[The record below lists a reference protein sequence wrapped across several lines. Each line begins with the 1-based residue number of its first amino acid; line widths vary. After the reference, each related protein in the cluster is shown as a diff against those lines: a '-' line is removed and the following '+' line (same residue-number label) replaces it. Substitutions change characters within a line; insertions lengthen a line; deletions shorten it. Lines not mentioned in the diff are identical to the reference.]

1 MIVQGINDSHLL
13 SMKITDEII
22 KDKAVIGTF
31 IKNTAEISAIN
42 LNHAYNAL
50 NNTYM
55 SIQSFGTWFVEEISD
70 NESDSQIKIKLSDL
84 SKKFDIDYE
93 DTFNFPATLKQWATW
108 IGTKVGVPLSG
119 AFPNEDV
126 VLSKRPYI
134 GDAPTYR
141 EAVKKIAKYAG
152 SYARINRDNTY
163 SFRWFNSTTT
173 VIEDFISFEHGD
185 ETTAVNTLVLSTG
198 ITNDNIEY
206 PETPVQNPVEIR
218 IDDDFNY
225 LDRFDLLVDIYN
237 QVNGFKY
244 VPIKKLETP
253 YGLLNVRAGDK
264 ISCQDMERNDIVTFI
279 SSNTLQWQGGLFD
292 DVNSWQSTLKMSELD
307 ETKTD
312 HKKAQTIKNQL
323 LDVRR
328 QADKNKGDIQD
339 LITAT
344 DDLNEWSTE
353 VDLALESI
361 VAEVRKKPTITV
373 ENDGTGTVLLENVAP
388 VKLAY
393 LSVHPTN
400 TDIIGLFV
408 SNDLIIHSG
417 LKIRSMKVKFV
428 GSKNAECKVPKNL
441 YYYSSEIYDEY
452 IFDGNEEKAYVIR
465 KVSIDAQG
473 NKSPL
478 AETYTEEC
486 EYHDIILGSGDYEIN
501 MPSYPS
507 AYISVKA
514 MMQNE
519 YTDSFATKY
528 ELISRFEAIIDK
540 INLSVKRLVDKRQII
555 AALNLAIRNGES
567 IIEAISN
574 KFVVDS
580 DNFKLSAEGN
590 MECNN
595 ARING
600 NLVTANGVLTNL
612 TFEDEIWNWFNE
624 GGFDNRGI
632 GFIGFN
638 TDNTYQYAI
647 KSFMVFDIKTP
658 DDFVVSNA
666 TIHLKHWP
674 TLWWNTYGTDTR
686 AGSCQN
692 MKVYIMNIN
701 NSVVNC
707 AYNSDFEID
716 LGNYTFTPIN
726 NISQFSF
733 SDTTYQEKD
742 IEIPVSMFENNQS
755 FKIAIM
761 TTIPTPSWSRDETT
775 AYRMLGP
782 YTGVMS
788 GLLEITGYM
797 KYNPEE
803 QRSVQVA
810 ELQRGGNNEG
820 PEVEAIE
827 GNEEE
832 PLNIGEPNEEE
843 ESDR

>member
-1 MIVQGINDSHLL
+1 M
-13 SMKITDEII
+13 
-22 KDKAVIGTF
+22 
-31 IKNTAEISAIN
+31 
-42 LNHAYNAL
+42 
-50 NNTYM
+50 
-55 SIQSFGTWFVEEISD
+55 
-70 NESDSQIKIKLSDL
+70 
-84 SKKFDIDYE
+84 
-93 DTFNFPATLKQWATW
+93 
-108 IGTKVGVPLSG
+108 
-119 AFPNEDV
+119 
-126 VLSKRPYI
+126 
-134 GDAPTYR
+134 
-141 EAVKKIAKYAG
+141 
-152 SYARINRDNTY
+152 
-163 SFRWFNSTTT
+163 
-173 VIEDFISFEHGD
+173 
-185 ETTAVNTLVLSTG
+185 
-198 ITNDNIEY
+198 
-206 PETPVQNPVEIR
+206 
-218 IDDDFNY
+218 
-225 LDRFDLLVDIYN
+225 
-237 QVNGFKY
+237 
-244 VPIKKLETP
+244 PIKKLEVP
-253 YGLLNVRAGDK
+253 YGLLGVRAGDK
-264 ISCQDMERNDIVTFI
+264 ISCQDMERNDIDTFI
-279 SSNTLQWQGGLFD
+279 SSNTLQWQGGPFTD
-292 DVNSWQSTLKMSELD
+292 ANSWQSTLKMSELT

-323 LDVRR
+323 LDVKR
-328 QADKNKGDIQD
+328 QADKNEGNIQD

-344 DDLNEWSTE
+344 DELNEWSTE
-353 VDLALESI
+353 VNLSLENLL
-361 VAEVRKKPTITV
+361 AEVRKKPTITV
-373 ENDGTGTVLLENVAP
+373 ENDGVGTVLIENVAP

-400 TDIIGLFV
+400 TDIVGLFV
-408 SNDLIIHSG
+408 SNDLIIHPG

-428 GSKNAECKVPKNL
+428 GSKNVECKVPKSL
-441 YYYSSEIYDEY
+441 YYYNSEIYDEY

-465 KVSIDAQG
+465 RVSIDSQG

-478 AETYTEEC
+478 AESYTEEC
-486 EYHDIILGSGDYEIN
+486 EYQELIMGSGDYEIN

-674 TLWWNTYGTDTR
+674 TLWWNTDGTDTR

-707 AYNSDFEID
+707 AYNSDFGID

-761 TTIPTPSWSRDETT
+761 TTITTPSWSRDETT

-810 ELQRGGNNEG
+810 ELQRGGNNED